1 MSATARTTGWA
12 ATASG
17 NNRLLGTVCMLGSAV
32 AVMDSLRWGV
42 LGLSDSDTLTGIVF
56 IVWAIGSI
64 AGLLGLI
71 ALNVVG
77 ASPVT
82 RALAM
87 LPVLGFALLAA
98 TSVLQLAGLIGADNP
113 IFGVG
118 WLLIYGGMVLV
129 AILTLAAKTWRD
141 WRRFAPLLTVV
152 AAPIGFGLGALV
164 GNLGLGVGLI
174 YLFWVLLGHAVRTA
188 QPVPVPQTEE
198 RIA

>member
-17 NNRLLGTVCMLGSAV
+17 NNRLLGTVCMLGGAV

-188 QPVPVPQTEE
+188 QPVPVPQT
-198 RIA
+198 A

>member
-17 NNRLLGTVCMLGSAV
+17 NNRLLGTVCMLGGAV
-32 AVMDSLRWGV
+32 AVMDSLRWWV
-42 LGLSDSDTLTGIVF
+42 LGLSDPDTLTGIGF
-56 IVWAIGSI
+56 IAWAIGSI

-98 TSVLQLAGLIGADNP
+98 MSVLQLAGIIGGDNP

-174 YLFWVLLGHAVRTA
+174 YLTWVLLGHAVRTA
-188 QPVPVPQTEE
+188 QPVPVPQT
-198 RIA
+198 

>member
-17 NNRLLGTVCMLGSAV
+17 NNRLLGTVCMLGGAV
-32 AVMDSLRWGV
+32 AVMDSLRWWV

-198 RIA
+198 RIV

>member
-17 NNRLLGTVCMLGSAV
+17 NNRLLGTVCMLGGAV
-32 AVMDSLRWGV
+32 AVMDSLRWWV
-42 LGLSDSDTLTGIVF
+42 LGLTDPDTLTGIGF

-77 ASPVT
+77 ASPVA

-98 TSVLQLAGLIGADNP
+98 TSVLQLAGFIGADNP

-129 AILTLAAKTWRD
+129 AILTLAAKTWLD

-188 QPVPVPQTEE
+188 QPTPPAES
-198 RIA
+198 AA

>member
-17 NNRLLGTVCMLGSAV
+17 NNRLLGTVCMLGGAV
-32 AVMDSLRWGV
+32 AVMDSLRWWV
-42 LGLSDSDTLTGIVF
+42 LGLSDPDTLTGIGF
-56 IVWAIGSI
+56 IAWAIGSI

-98 TSVLQLAGLIGADNP
+98 LSVLQLAGLIGGDNP
-113 IFGVG
+113 MFGVG

-174 YLFWVLLGHAVRTA
+174 YLTWVLLGHAVRTA
-188 QPVPVPQTEE
+188 QPVPVPQT
-198 RIA
+198 

>member
-1 MSATARTTGWA
+1 M
-12 ATASG
+12 
-17 NNRLLGTVCMLGSAV
+17 NNRLLGTVCMLGGAV

-56 IVWAIGSI
+56 IVWSIGSI
-64 AGLLGLI
+64 AGLLGMI

-98 TSVLQLAGLIGADNP
+98 TAVLQLAGLIGADHP

-118 WLLIYGGMVLV
+118 WLLEVAGMVLV

-141 WRRFAPLLTVV
+141 WRRFTPLLAVV
-152 AAPIGFGLGALV
+152 AVPIGYGLGALV

-174 YLFWVLLGHAVRTA
+174 YVFWVLLGYAVRTA
-188 QPVPVPQTEE
+188 QPVPVLRQSP
-198 RIA
+198 A

>member
-17 NNRLLGTVCMLGSAV
+17 NNRLLGTVCMLGGAV

-42 LGLSDSDTLTGIVF
+42 LGLSASDTLTGIAF

-77 ASPVT
+77 ASPMT

-98 TSVLQLAGLIGADNP
+98 MSLLQLAGLIGADNP

-152 AAPIGFGLGALV
+152 AAPIAFGLGALV

-188 QPVPVPQTEE
+188 QPVPVPQP
-198 RIA
+198 ASH

>member
-17 NNRLLGTVCMLGSAV
+17 NNRLLGTVCMLGGAV
-32 AVMDSLRWGV
+32 AVMDSLRWWV

-188 QPVPVPQTEE
+188 QPTAP
-198 RIA
+198 AASAA